1 MIKLNNIMQKNTL
14 IIAIFITLVVGIS
27 AGYMIGV
34 NKEKST
40 AKEEILPMAHV
51 MDSMSAEL
59 NGKKGDDFDKAFLTE
74 MIIHHQG
81 AIEMAELAITN
92 AKHQEIK
99 DLADA
104 IVAAQKREV
113 GQMIEWQRGWY
124 K

>member
-1 MIKLNNIMQKNTL
+1 MQKNTL
-14 IIAIFITLVVGIS
+14 IIVTFITLVIGIS

-40 AKEEILPMAHV
+40 TKEKILPMAHV

-59 NGKKGDDFDKAFLTE
+59 HGKKGDDFDQAFLIE
-74 MIIHHQG
+74 MITHHQG
-81 AIEMAELAITN
+81 AIEMAELALTN

-113 GQMIEWQRGWY
+113 GQMIEWQRSWY